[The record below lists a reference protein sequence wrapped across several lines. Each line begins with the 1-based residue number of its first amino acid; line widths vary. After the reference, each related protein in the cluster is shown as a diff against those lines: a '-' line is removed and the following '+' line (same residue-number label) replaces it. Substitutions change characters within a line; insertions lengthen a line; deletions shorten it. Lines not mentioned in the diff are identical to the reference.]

1 MSPRPDTLAA
11 VAARADSLAAFG
23 RHLRDWL
30 HQLRR
35 CSARP
40 QAAAAIADEPELLRG
55 RFPGG
60 HVADAWLGAYA
71 DHLAGKLGRAA
82 PEWAFR
88 PERVAPDP
96 VFDVGEL
103 TPRLRWLALREA
115 PGAFKRRNL
124 YPSGVDLPLR
134 LRAGR
139 PAKSAEEKRQ
149 TNAER
154 QRRFRHARRVKAFAA
169 LGGSCPVSG

>member
-1 MSPRPDTLAA
+1 MSPRPSSLAA
-11 VAARADSLAAFG
+11 VAARADSLEAFG

-30 HQLRR
+30 HELRR

-40 QAAAAIADEPELLRG
+40 QAAAAIAEEPGLLRG
-55 RFPGG
+55 RFAGG
-60 HVADAWLGAYA
+60 HLADAWLGAYA
-71 DHLAGKLGRAA
+71 DHLARKLGQAA

-88 PERVAPDP
+88 PERVAPEP
-96 VFDVGEL
+96 VFDAGEL
-103 TPRLRWLALREA
+103 TPGLRWLALRDA

-139 PAKSAEEKRQ
+139 PAKSAEEKRRA
-149 TNAER
+149 NAER
-154 QRRFRHARRVKAFAA
+154 QRRFRLRQAYGRPAA
-169 LGGSCPVSG
+169 SAAGRA